1 MRNFHKDRIEQGSK
15 ARLGHLG
22 WTVAA
27 GALMLALTAA
37 APEAVGQAGGN
48 APDANNLKI
57 CSSVKGAACL
67 NVPGPNTPIPKQFQD
82 SYNVYLKMKA
92 AAHGGTHYTRADY
105 AKMPDWSGIWTRGAA
120 PGKKNPG
127 LAGLLLA
134 DTWLV
139 SS

>member
-1 MRNFHKDRIEQGSK
+1 MRDLHKGHVERGAK

-37 APEAVGQAGGN
+37 APEAVGQAGGTP
-48 APDANNLKI
+48 PDANNLKI

-82 SYNVYLKMKA
+82 LTMS
-92 AAHGGTHYTRADY
+92 
-105 AKMPDWSGIWTRGAA
+105 I
-120 PGKKNPG
+120 
-127 LAGLLLA
+127 
-134 DTWLV
+134 
-139 SS
+139 